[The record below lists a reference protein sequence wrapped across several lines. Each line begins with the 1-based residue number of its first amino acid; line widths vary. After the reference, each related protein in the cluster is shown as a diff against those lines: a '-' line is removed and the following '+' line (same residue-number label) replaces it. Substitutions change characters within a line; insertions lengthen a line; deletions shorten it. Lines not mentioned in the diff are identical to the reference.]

1 MMKFLDDIRSLDR
14 NNVGGWPQSVKI
26 FFTVLLFAV
35 VLLVGWYFFVSDQ
48 QDSLTSLASKEES
61 LKQEFS
67 TKQAKAVN
75 LEALQQQLDE
85 MQDMLRQLLR
95 QLPSKTEMPEL
106 LVDISQTALSA
117 GLQTELFQPGPEVP
131 KDFYA
136 EKPITLRMTGTYH
149 QFGTFIS
156 GVASLPRV
164 VILTLHDVSLT
175 PAKPAKGGSA
185 PDDGQLVLQGT
196 VKTYRYLD
204 DEESAAATK
213 KNAKA
218 GGRNEQVCCHQA
230 DLRDARNADA
240 WGRLGPGWMH
250 PRHVGSA
257 RLGGPGKGQ
266 EGCADSPVAGDQ
278 DIRNVQVRRS
288 GPA

>member
-1 MMKFLDDIRSLDR
+1 MSFISDLQNLDR
-14 NNVGGWPQSVKI
+14 NNVGGWPRSVKI
-26 FFTVLLFAV
+26 FFIALLFGFV
-35 VLLVGWYFFVSDQ
+35 VLAGWYFSVSDQ
-48 QDSLTSLASKEES
+48 QDELGTLATKENQ

-106 LVDISQTALSA
+106 LIDISQTAQSA
-117 GLQTELFQPGPEVP
+117 GLETELFQPGAETP

-136 EKPITLRMTGTYH
+136 EKPITLRLVGSYH

-175 PAKPAKGGSA
+175 PKSA
-185 PDDGQLVLQGT
+185 GKNGPSNGQLVLQGT

-204 DEESAAATK
+204 DEEAAADSK
-213 KNAKA
+213 SAK
-218 GGRNEQVCCHQA
+218 
-230 DLRDARNADA
+230 
-240 WGRLGPGWMH
+240 P
-250 PRHVGSA
+250 
-257 RLGGPGKGQ
+257 KG
-266 EGCADSPVAGDQ
+266 AK
-278 DIRNVQVRRS
+278 
-288 GPA
+288 

>member
-1 MMKFLDDIRSLDR
+1 MSFITDIQNLDR

-26 FFTVLLFAV
+26 FFTGLLCAV
-35 VLLVGWYFFVSDQ
+35 VLLAGWYFFVSDQ
-48 QDSLTSLASKEES
+48 QDSLKQLGTKETQ
-61 LKQEFS
+61 LKQDFV
-67 TKQAKAVN
+67 KAQAKSVN

-106 LVDISQTALSA
+106 LIDISQTAQAA
-117 GLQTELFQPGPEVP
+117 GLESDLFEPGPETP

-136 EKPITLRMTGTYH
+136 EKPIKLKFTGTYH

-175 PAKPAKGGSA
+175 PKDASKAGDTTS
-185 PDDGQLVLQGT
+185 GQLVLQGT

-204 DEESAAATK
+204 DDEATPIGANSGKTKTGAK
-213 KNAKA
+213 K
-218 GGRNEQVCCHQA
+218 
-230 DLRDARNADA
+230 
-240 WGRLGPGWMH
+240 
-250 PRHVGSA
+250 
-257 RLGGPGKGQ
+257 
-266 EGCADSPVAGDQ
+266 
-278 DIRNVQVRRS
+278 
-288 GPA
+288 

>member
-1 MMKFLDDIRSLDR
+1 MSFLNDIQNLDR

-26 FFTVLLFAV
+26 FFTALLLGL

-48 QDSLTSLASKEES
+48 QDSLNTLVGKENQ

-67 TKQAKAVN
+67 TKQAKSVN

-106 LVDISQTALSA
+106 LIDISQTAQSA
-117 GLQTELFQPGPEVP
+117 GLETELFQPGPETP

-136 EKPITLRMTGTYH
+136 EKPITLRMSGTYH
-149 QFGTFIS
+149 QFGAFIS

-175 PAKPAKGGSA
+175 PKTPSKSGGSS
-185 PDDGQLVLQGT
+185 DGQLVLQGT

-204 DEESAAATK
+204 DEESSTAGAGK
-213 KNAKA
+213 KKA
-218 GGRNEQVCCHQA
+218 GGA
-230 DLRDARNADA
+230 
-240 WGRLGPGWMH
+240 
-250 PRHVGSA
+250 
-257 RLGGPGKGQ
+257 K
-266 EGCADSPVAGDQ
+266 
-278 DIRNVQVRRS
+278 
-288 GPA
+288 

>member
-1 MMKFLDDIRSLDR
+1 MSFLTEIQNLDR

-26 FFTVLLFAV
+26 FFTALLCALVLLA
-35 VLLVGWYFFVSDQ
+35 GWYFFVSDQ
-48 QDSLTSLASKEES
+48 QDSLQQLGTQENQ

-67 TKQAKAVN
+67 TKQAKSIN
-75 LEALQQQLDE
+75 LEALQQQLNE

-106 LVDISQTALSA
+106 LIDISQTAQAA
-117 GLQTELFQPGPEVP
+117 GLESDLFEPGPETP

-136 EKPITLRMTGTYH
+136 EKPIKLKFTGTYH

-175 PAKPAKGGSA
+175 PKDASKSDGKFS
-185 PDDGQLVLQGT
+185 GQLVLQGT

-204 DEESAAATK
+204 DDEATPVGKHSGKANTGGK
-213 KNAKA
+213 K
-218 GGRNEQVCCHQA
+218 
-230 DLRDARNADA
+230 
-240 WGRLGPGWMH
+240 
-250 PRHVGSA
+250 
-257 RLGGPGKGQ
+257 
-266 EGCADSPVAGDQ
+266 
-278 DIRNVQVRRS
+278 
-288 GPA
+288 

>member
-1 MMKFLDDIRSLDR
+1 MKFLDDIRNLDR
-14 NNVGGWPQSVKI
+14 NNVGGWPQSVKV
-26 FFTVLLFAV
+26 FFTVLLCAV
-35 VLLVGWYFFVSDQ
+35 VLLFGWYFFVGDQ
-48 QDSLTSLASKEES
+48 QDNLKTLAGKEDQ

-67 TKQAKAVN
+67 AKQAKSVN

-106 LVDISQTALSA
+106 LVDISQTAQSA
-117 GLQTELFQPGPEVP
+117 GLESDLFQPGPETP

-175 PAKPAKGGSA
+175 PKTPSKDGSA
-185 PDDGQLVLQGT
+185 DGQLVLQGT

-204 DEESAAATK
+204 DEESAAASAGSKGKTGG
-213 KNAKA
+213 AK
-218 GGRNEQVCCHQA
+218 
-230 DLRDARNADA
+230 
-240 WGRLGPGWMH
+240 
-250 PRHVGSA
+250 
-257 RLGGPGKGQ
+257 
-266 EGCADSPVAGDQ
+266 
-278 DIRNVQVRRS
+278 
-288 GPA
+288 

>member
-1 MMKFLDDIRSLDR
+1 MSFFNDIQNLDR

-26 FFTVLLFAV
+26 FFTALLLGF

-48 QDSLTSLASKEES
+48 QDSLKTLAGKEDQ

-67 TKQAKAVN
+67 TKQAKSVN

-106 LVDISQTALSA
+106 LIDISQTAQSA
-117 GLQTELFQPGPEVP
+117 GLETELFQPGPETP

-136 EKPITLRMTGTYH
+136 EKPITLRMSGTYH
-149 QFGTFIS
+149 QFGAFIS

-175 PAKPAKGGSA
+175 PKTPSKGDGAS
-185 PDDGQLVLQGT
+185 DGQLVLQGT

-204 DEESAAATK
+204 DEESSAAGAGK
-213 KNAKA
+213 KA
-218 GGRNEQVCCHQA
+218 GGA
-230 DLRDARNADA
+230 
-240 WGRLGPGWMH
+240 
-250 PRHVGSA
+250 
-257 RLGGPGKGQ
+257 K
-266 EGCADSPVAGDQ
+266 
-278 DIRNVQVRRS
+278 
-288 GPA
+288 

>member
-1 MMKFLDDIRSLDR
+1 MSFFSDIQNLDR
-14 NNVGGWPQSVKI
+14 NNVGGWPQSIKI
-26 FFTVLLFAV
+26 FFTVLLFGF

-48 QDSLTSLASKEES
+48 QDSLTTLANKENQ
-61 LKQEFS
+61 LKRDFS
-67 TKQAKAVN
+67 AKQAKSVN

-106 LVDISQTALSA
+106 LIDISQTAQSA
-117 GLQTELFQPGPEVP
+117 GLESDLFQPGPETP

-136 EKPITLRMTGTYH
+136 EKPITLRFTGTYH

-175 PAKPAKGGSA
+175 PKSGGKNGSS
-185 PDDGQLVLQGT
+185 DQLVLQGT

-204 DEESAAATK
+204 DEETAA
-213 KNAKA
+213 
-218 GGRNEQVCCHQA
+218 
-230 DLRDARNADA
+230 
-240 WGRLGPGWMH
+240 
-250 PRHVGSA
+250 
-257 RLGGPGKGQ
+257 GKGN
-266 EGCADSPVAGDQ
+266 ATAGAK
-278 DIRNVQVRRS
+278 R
-288 GPA
+288 

>member
-1 MMKFLDDIRSLDR
+1 MKFLSDLQSLDR
-14 NNVGGWPQSVKI
+14 NNIGGWPQSIKI
-26 FFTVLLFAV
+26 FFTGLVFVLVLF
-35 VLLVGWYFFVSDQ
+35 LGWYLHVSDQ
-48 QDSLTSLASKEES
+48 QDQLQSLVAKEDQ

-67 TKQAKAVN
+67 QKQAKSVN

-117 GLQTELFQPGPEVP
+117 GLETELFQPGPESP

-136 EKPITLRMTGTYH
+136 EKPITLRMVGTYH

-175 PAKPAKGGSA
+175 PKNATPATKGGTA
-185 PDDGQLVLQGT
+185 PAGGLLVLQGT
-196 VKTYRYLD
+196 VKTYRYLED
-204 DEESAAATK
+204 DESAEAKAA
-213 KNAKA
+213 NAKSV
-218 GGRNEQVCCHQA
+218 GGKTQA
-230 DLRDARNADA
+230 AKT
-240 WGRLGPGWMH
+240 
-250 PRHVGSA
+250 
-257 RLGGPGKGQ
+257 GGQK
-266 EGCADSPVAGDQ
+266 
-278 DIRNVQVRRS
+278 
-288 GPA
+288 